1 MKVQE
6 DCQKKTLYHEFSELN
21 TFLEKAFDNVLPISY
36 MNKKGKYFNVPCAFD
51 IETTSTY
58 IGDEKIACMYLWAL
72 GLNDLVLVGRTWEQF
87 KIAISTCVEYLGL
100 SPQRKL
106 FIFVQNLSYEFQWF
120 RKYFEWEKVFAV
132 DSRTPI
138 YATTTNGIEFRD
150 SYILTAKSLEEIG
163 KSLLTYKAEKQVGLL
178 DYSLKRTPITPIT
191 DEEMKYQIYDV
202 IVVMNLVK
210 ELMLTY
216 KNIDSFPLTNTGVVR
231 RFLREQ
237 TLYNG
242 NSNHRIG
249 KKESKY
255 HDYIDHLLMCPE
267 EYELCK
273 RAFMG
278 GFTHC
283 NPFYTNKVVE
293 NVDSYDFTSS
303 YPYSM
308 FELFPMST
316 GQKVE
321 VKSLKQF
328 EYLCNTYACVFEVR
342 FDKIVS
348 RETFEHYISS
358 SHCQMLKNQ
367 IVSNG
372 RIVSADMLITT
383 ITNVDY
389 AIIRNMYDFE
399 SMAIGT
405 MYIYHWGYLPK
416 EFLTGVLTLYND
428 KTTLKDVV
436 GQESEYMRKKGMLN
450 SCYGCIVTDIAKPEI
465 VYNNGVWTNEP
476 VDLEKAIN
484 KYNKSKSRFLYY
496 PWGIFITAWSRY
508 HLFTGILEC
517 KTDYIYSDTD
527 SIKLINGDKH
537 KAYFDKY
544 NENVRKK
551 LYRAFDYYN
560 IPHELAEPK
569 TIKGVPKLLGVW
581 DYEGRYDK
589 FKTLGAKRYMVY
601 KDGKINITVSGLN
614 KKACVPYLIQPR
626 PYEHQPIDKIF
637 DSFSDNLYVPP
648 KYTGKMTHTYI
659 DEPIEGVIVD
669 YLGTPYKIHEES
681 CIHLENQDYSL
692 SLAREYVDF
701 FVKVQNME

>member
-416 EFLTGVLTLYND
+416 EFLMGVLTLYND

-537 KAYFDKY
+537 KAYFEKY

-659 DEPIEGVIVD
+659 DEPIEGVITD